1 MSRQEMPDE
10 TTVGEPAT
18 AVNRRG
24 LLRSGALIVGAAA
37 GGTAAAALTGTTA
50 AQAADGDTL
59 IIGRSNEAESSTG
72 SRSAAAPGPPIPP

>member
-1 MSRQEMPDE
+1 MSRQEKPDE

-37 GGTAAAALTGTTA
+37 AAAAALTGTTA

-59 IIGRSNEAESSTG
+59 LVGWSNEAG
-72 SRSAAAPGPPIPP
+72 ADRRVVHRPRAP

>member
-1 MSRQEMPDE
+1 MPDE

-59 IIGRSNEAESSTG
+59 LVGRSNEAESSTG
-72 SRSAAAPGPPIPP
+72 LEIGGGTGSADPP